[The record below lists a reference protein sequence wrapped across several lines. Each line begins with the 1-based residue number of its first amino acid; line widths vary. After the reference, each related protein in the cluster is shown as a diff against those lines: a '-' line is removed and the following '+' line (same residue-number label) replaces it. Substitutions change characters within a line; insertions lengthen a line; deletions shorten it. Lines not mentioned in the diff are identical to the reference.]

1 MMGCWFEHL
10 PPLIWEAL
18 GLAQLALPFAVP
30 QDIEAIPI
38 SFADNSSGLLLL
50 NHNPDPISL
59 QLHQPATELLMN
71 LPATTMI
78 VLQPRDVAVV
88 QLSKANDR

>member
-1 MMGCWFEHL
+1 VVGCWFEHL

-18 GLAQLALPFAVP
+18 GLDKVALPFAIP
-30 QDIEAIPI
+30 QDVEAIPI
-38 SFADNSSGLLLL
+38 NFDNGGSGLLLL
-50 NHNPDPISL
+50 NHNSEPVT
-59 QLHQPATELLMN
+59 LHLDRPATELIMS

-88 QLSKANDR
+88 KYI